1 MATTPDVLTVGE
13 VAAFM
18 RVSRETI
25 YRLAA
30 RGELPGRKIGRIWR
44 FPRGAIQKYVEGES
58 AVRHAGRAAQG
69 GDPSAADSDD
79 DKKRLP
85 VSTGA
90 LSHDRS
96 RML

>member
-1 MATTPDVLTVGE
+1 MAVTSDVLTVGE

-18 RVSRETI
+18 RVSRETV

-44 FPRGAIQKYVEGES
+44 FPQDAIQKYVEGGS
-58 AVRHAGRAAQG
+58 AVGHAGCVAQG
-69 GDPSAADSDD
+69 RAPSAADSDD
-79 DKKRLP
+79 DKKRLA

-90 LSHDRS
+90 LEP
-96 RML
+96 

>member
-30 RGELPGRKIGRIWR
+30 RGELPGRKTGRIWR
-44 FPRGAIQKYVEGES
+44 FPRDAIQAYLCEGKSHETES
-58 AVRHAGRAAQG
+58 Q
-69 GDPSAADSDD
+69 PS
-79 DKKRLP
+79 
-85 VSTGA
+85 
-90 LSHDRS
+90 DR
-96 RML
+96 R

>member
-1 MATTPDVLTVGE
+1 MATTTPDVLTVGE

-44 FPRGAIQKYVEGES
+44 FSKDAIQKYIEGDS
-58 AVRHAGRAAQG
+58 VVGPAGRVAQG
-69 GDPSAADSDD
+69 GDHSATDSDD
-79 DKKRLP
+79 NEKRRP
-85 VSTGA
+85 ASAGA
-90 LSHDRS
+90 LEP
-96 RML
+96 

>member
-1 MATTPDVLTVGE
+1 MVTTPDVLTVGE

-44 FPRGAIQKYVEGES
+44 FSKDAIQEYVEGKS
-58 AVRHAGRAAQG
+58 AVGHAGRVARG
-69 GDPSAADSDD
+69 RDPSNADSDD
-79 DKKRLP
+79 DEQGMP
-85 VSTGA
+85 VSA
-90 LSHDRS
+90 RA
-96 RML
+96 REP

>member
-44 FPRGAIQKYVEGES
+44 FPKKAIQKYIEGDSPAGNAS
-58 AVRHAGRAAQG
+58 ACSATSG
-69 GDPSAADSDD
+69 G
-79 DKKRLP
+79 
-85 VSTGA
+85 V
-90 LSHDRS
+90 
-96 RML
+96 